1 MIRVEEVKT
10 KKQIKQ
16 FIDFPLKLYKGNPYF
31 VPPLYAEERNMFK
44 PNFAYK
50 DQCEH
55 IFFNAYRDDQ
65 MVGRISGILQHAS
78 NKKWGQKRVRFTR
91 FDCIDDDEVAKA
103 LFDAVE
109 DWARKKGMDEIVGP
123 LGYSDLEREGLL
135 IAGFDQ
141 LSTFEEQYNYEY
153 YPKLIENLGFEK
165 DVDWIES
172 KLRLPKQ
179 KDERLQRMSD
189 LVLKRYKLHLDQ
201 SKNTR
206 QFLKNYAD
214 DFFEIMDITY
224 NDIYGTVPMTENMKK
239 MMISN
244 FKLIVDTRF
253 VAVIL
258 DENNRVVCFGLC
270 LPSIAKA
277 VQKSGGRFTLPTIF
291 KLLKS
296 IKHPQIL
303 DLALIGV
310 LPEYAKKG
318 VSSVLL
324 NEMANILRRENIE
337 YAETNLNLEH
347 NYAIRNMWKN
357 FDTVEHK
364 RRRCYVK
371 KIDKK
376 DS

>member
-1 MIRVEEVKT
+1 MITIQEVKT
-10 KKQIKQ
+10 KKQIKE
-16 FIDFPLKLYKGNPYF
+16 FIEFPLKLYKGSPYF
-31 VPPLYAEERNMFK
+31 VPPLYMEERNMFK
-44 PNFAYK
+44 PNFAYN

-55 IFFNAYRDDQ
+55 VFFNAYRDGK

-78 NKKWGQKRVRFTR
+78 NEKWKQKRVRFTR
-91 FDCIDDDEVAKA
+91 FDSINDIEVAKA
-103 LFDAVE
+103 LFGAVQ
-109 DWARKKGMDEIVGP
+109 DWARAKGMTEIVGP

-135 IAGFDQ
+135 IEGFDQ
-141 LSTFEEQYNYEY
+141 LSTFEEQYNYDY
-153 YPKLIENLGFEK
+153 YPKLIESLGFVKE
-165 DVDWIES
+165 VDWIES
-172 KLRLPKQ
+172 KLTLPAQ
-179 KDERLQRMSD
+179 ENERLRRMSE
-189 LVLKRYKLHLDQ
+189 LVMRRYKLHLDH

-224 NDIYGTVPMTENMKK
+224 NDIYGTVPMTERMKK

-244 FKLIVDTRF
+244 FKLMVDPRF
-253 VAVIL
+253 VSVIL
-258 DENNRVVCFGLC
+258 DENDKVVCFGLC
-270 LPSIAKA
+270 LPSISKA
-277 VQKSGGRFTLPTIF
+277 VQKSGGRLTLPAIF

-296 IKHPQIL
+296 IKHPHIL

-324 NEMANILRRENIE
+324 YEMTNILRREKIA
-337 YAETNLNLEH
+337 YAETNLNLE
-347 NYAIRNMWKN
+347 NNLNIRNMWKN

-371 KIDKK
+371 PIENKE
-376 DS
+376 